1 MKGKW
6 RVTHQTCD
14 GAAIY
19 QVYRLRDVNSVDH
32 SGNREYADYIYDEE
46 RAAQLLADHLNGGDK
61 NA

>member
-1 MKGKW
+1 MKSEWK
-6 RVTHQTCD
+6 VTHQGID

-32 SGNREYADYIYDEE
+32 SGNREYADHIYYEE
-46 RAAQLLADHLNGGDK
+46 QGAQLLADHLNGGDK